1 MSLSQISAR
10 PSTAHMLLQ
19 ASPTNSAKTQSDAT
33 IEIVKSVNGIATNWG
48 DAAKQASGV
57 ALTFTISQAERDEAQ
72 KAEPMGLIVV
82 SGIGGGEVVERF
94 ESWDALEAR
103 IRTDRTMNDRQK
115 TEWLKWAADLKR
127 KSLESDELYKSDF
140 FLGIKSGALMAAA
153 KAAMQKHLA
162 EQAANIYIGDTAN
175 IDPYDFFS
183 RNSDY

>member
-10 PSTAHMLLQ
+10 PSIAHTLLQ
-19 ASPTNSAKTQSDAT
+19 VSPTNSAKTQSDAT
-33 IEIVKSVNGIATNWG
+33 IEIVKAANGIATNWG

-72 KAEPMGLIVV
+72 KADPMGIVV

-115 TEWLKWAADLKR
+115 TEWLKWAADLKER
-127 KSLESDELYKSDF
+127 FLKVEEFRKSDF
-140 FLGIKSGALMAAA
+140 YLGIKSGALMAAA

-162 EQAANIYIGDTAN
+162 EQAANIYIRETAN
-175 IDPYDFFS
+175 IDPYESFS
-183 RNSDY
+183 RNSVS